1 MERQDA
7 EITPETC
14 GAICHWMERALH
26 RLGVPPTYVTYRA
39 ESVPA
44 VTGRMVLCTVTVLP
58 HPSLPGFKGEVCYG
72 AALTVATALDVAC
85 RQALGCLLAQY
96 RASFESGTLRL
107 LSRDY
112 WRLALLVDG
121 VPSYEGIQDDV
132 DAAPFRE
139 SDETL
144 VETASYLVDLNKYA
158 CRLEDESRTL
168 FGQIRDATV
177 DARQYQPRC
186 VQLEREN
193 SALRYRVRQLEQS
206 LDRATTVLLQS
217 ERERV
222 DTREEM
228 LHIKEDLRRL
238 TASQNRLKDKLERQ
252 DDLLT
257 VRAHLLGCE
266 RLQVEKLEKSRADN
280 VANLAW
286 LTHTTV
292 YLRDKGERLRRT
304 WEDADSLH
312 VDELFELNGELP
324 PESQREIRTE
334 TFELHQSRLKLHQC
348 PMTRLP
354 TPVETEEV
362 REDHALV
369 SRIFPPD
376 YPIEDRYPVSYKKA
390 RTE

>member
-1 MERQDA
+1 
-7 EITPETC
+7 
-14 GAICHWMERALH
+14 
-26 RLGVPPTYVTYRA
+26 
-39 ESVPA
+39 
-44 VTGRMVLCTVTVLP
+44 
-58 HPSLPGFKGEVCYG
+58 
-72 AALTVATALDVAC
+72 
-85 RQALGCLLAQY
+85 
-96 RASFESGTLRL
+96 
-107 LSRDY
+107 
-112 WRLALLVDG
+112 VDG
-121 VPSYEGIQDDV
+121 VPSHEGIQDDV

-144 VETASYLVDLNKYA
+144 VEMASYLVNLDKYV
-158 CRLEDESRTL
+158 CCLEDESRTL

-177 DARQYQPRC
+177 DACQYQPRC

-206 LDRATTVLLQS
+206 LDRVTAVLLQS

-238 TASQNRLKDKLERQ
+238 TASQNRLKDKLQRK

-266 RLQVEKLEKSRADN
+266 QLKVEKLEKSRAEN
-280 VANLAW
+280 IANLAW
-286 LTHTTV
+286 LTRMTL
-292 YLRDKGERLRRT
+292 YLRDKAERLRRT
-304 WEDADSLH
+304 WEDADSLR

-334 TFELHQSRLKLHQC
+334 TFELHQSRLKLHLC
-348 PMTRLP
+348 PMARLS

-362 REDHALV
+362 REAHALV

-376 YPIEDRYPVSYKKA
+376 YPTEDRYPVSYKRA
-390 RTE
+390 HTE

>member
-1 MERQDA
+1 MEHQVA

-14 GAICHWMERALH
+14 GAICHWMERALL

-39 ESVPA
+39 EYVPA
-44 VTGRMVLCTVTVLP
+44 VTGRMVLCTIVVLP
-58 HPSLPGFKGEVCYG
+58 HPSLPGFNEEVCYST
-72 AALTVATALDVAC
+72 ALTVSTALDVAC

-96 RASFESGTLRL
+96 CASFESGTLRL
-107 LSRDY
+107 LPRDY
-112 WRLALLVDG
+112 WSLAPLVDG
-121 VPSYEGIQDDV
+121 VPSHEGIQDYV

-144 VETASYLVDLNKYA
+144 VEMASYLVDLDKYT

-177 DARQYQPRC
+177 DTRQYQPRC

-193 SALRYRVRQLEQS
+193 STLRYRVRQLKRS
-206 LDRATTVLLQS
+206 LDRATVVLLQS

-228 LHIKEDLRRL
+228 QHVKEDLHRL
-238 TASQNRLKDKLERQ
+238 TASQNRLKDKLQRK

-257 VRAHLLGCE
+257 VRAHLLGYE
-266 RLQVEKLEKSRADN
+266 RLKVEKLEKSRAEN
-280 VANLAW
+280 VSNLAW
-286 LTHTTV
+286 LTRTAV
-292 YLRDKGERLRRT
+292 YLRDK
-304 WEDADSLH
+304 A
-312 VDELFELNGELP
+312 
-324 PESQREIRTE
+324 ESQCEIRTE
-334 TFELHQSRLKLHQC
+334 TFELHQSRLKLHLC
-348 PMTRLP
+348 PMARLP

-362 REDHALV
+362 REAHALV
-369 SRIFPPD
+369 SQIFPPD
-376 YPIEDRYPVSYKKA
+376 YPTEDRYPVSYKRA